1 MNREFIIMDEAEIS
15 VEKIHELKKRVDDLR
30 RYL

>member
-1 MNREFIIMDEAEIS
+1 MWSLLKMDEVEIN

-30 RYL
+30 R